1 MPSAPLALCI
11 LGMHRSGTSCLTG
24 CLQEAGLYLGKH
36 HQWNPYN
43 QRGNR
48 ENQDIC
54 DLNDRVLAVNKASWR
69 EPVSNCRWTPAQL
82 EEGKR
87 LISHYQSFSQWGFK
101 DPRSLLT
108 IEGWQKIIGK
118 LQYVGV
124 FRHPMCVAE
133 SLHSRDGLPYDQ
145 SFALWLFYNYRLLH
159 LRRKHSFPLLN
170 FDWPKDIFE
179 SKVESLSESFSLIKD
194 KTENHSFYSTELK
207 HQLVPGWS
215 EVPLSCRALYQELE
229 AETAENCSN
238 AISF

>member
-1 MPSAPLALCI
+1 MPSVPLALCI

-179 SKVESLSESFSLIKD
+179 SKVESLSESFSLIKG